1 MSMNMRSV
9 LLTRG
14 FVTRFMDSTSRG
26 AFSRFYSD
34 KGRVLSE
41 EEQAKE
47 NVYIQKWERE
57 RLEKQKQQAEKEKA
71 EKDKNASDK
80 IVFRV
85 CLYVEICNHAVSS
98 IKLHEVRYDMIL
110 LFASRGSNSADL
122 LLFGCSVRIVDD
134 ESVRFDFKT
143 VYVILLGMAKTPAGR
158 VFAGIY
164 PLGVDM
170 GGFLNPQ
177 GQAGTCL
184 LIIWGWGGGGT
195 SGTCLVGIR

>member
-80 IVFRV
+80 LFWTFPNGHLQVPVMCITVWMCCV
-85 CLYVEICNHAVSS
+85 V
-98 IKLHEVRYDMIL
+98 IL
-110 LFASRGSNSADL
+110 M
-122 LLFGCSVRIVDD
+122 IVDD

>member
-80 IVFRV
+80 D
-85 CLYVEICNHAVSS
+85 SS
-98 IKLHEVRYDMIL
+98 K
-110 LFASRGSNSADL
+110 S
-122 LLFGCSVRIVDD
+122 
-134 ESVRFDFKT
+134 ESVT
-143 VYVILLGMAKTPAGR
+143 IPITT
-158 VFAGIY
+158 I
-164 PLGVDM
+164 
-170 GGFLNPQ
+170 
-177 GQAGTCL
+177 TE
-184 LIIWGWGGGGT
+184 
-195 SGTCLVGIR
+195 